1 MKNKQLL
8 FVTYHNDGFDEGF
21 TYALDLAKTLKAGIS
36 ILMLYKRKAMEK
48 LEDAMTIASFAEEGD
63 FKTARELI
71 SNDLKGEYDNR
82 INTLKKKC
90 KAAGVKMDV
99 STAASGLFPAIRN
112 LLRQND
118 SIEMILLSSGVTV
131 ESSVT
136 PKELNRFV
144 KTASRPVVTISK
156 NASAA

>member
-1 MKNKQLL
+1 MKKKQLL

-48 LEDAMTIASFAEEGD
+48 LEDAMTVVTFAEEGD

-71 SNDLKGEYDNR
+71 MGNSKAEYETRVNSLKN
-82 INTLKKKC
+82 KC
-90 KAAGVKMDV
+90 EEAGVRMDV
-99 STAASGLFPAIRN
+99 STAATGLFSAIRN
-112 LLRQND
+112 ILRQND
-118 SIEMILLSSGVTV
+118 SIEMILLSPGVTD
-131 ESSVT
+131 ESAVT
-136 PKELNRFV
+136 SKELNRFV
-144 KTASRPVVTISK
+144 KSASRPIVTISK

>member
-48 LEDAMTIASFAEEGD
+48 LEDAMTVVAFAEEGD

-71 SNDLKGEYDNR
+71 MGDRKAEYETRVNS
-82 INTLKKKC
+82 LKKKC
-90 KAAGVKMDV
+90 ERAGVDV
-99 STAASGLFPAIRN
+99 DINAAASGLFPAIRN

-118 SIEMILLSSGVTV
+118 SIEMILLSPGVTV
-131 ESSVT
+131 ENSVT